1 MKVFLPCKHREGTVC
16 FYGGK
21 CMKEDQIYQANLDN
35 VSTNEKYEYI
45 GSCSTKMRDRYENH
59 KSDFKNIQRR
69 TRSTLAEQVWKIKE
83 NNCEF
88 NIEWKSLETSKS
100 YKPGANK
107 CKLCLREIY
116 LILFKS
122 NEEGRIGLNKRSE
135 LWGFCR
141 HRNKWKVK
149 HYI

>member
-1 MKVFLPCKHREGTVC
+1 
-16 FYGGK
+16 
-21 CMKEDQIYQANLDN
+21 MKEDQIYQANLDN

-88 NIEWKSLETSKS
+88 DIEWKFSFCQTDLIKRTSTQV
-100 YKPGANK
+100 YN
-107 CKLCLREIY
+107 
-116 LILFKS
+116 
-122 NEEGRIGLNKRSE
+122 
-135 LWGFCR
+135 
-141 HRNKWKVK
+141 
-149 HYI
+149 